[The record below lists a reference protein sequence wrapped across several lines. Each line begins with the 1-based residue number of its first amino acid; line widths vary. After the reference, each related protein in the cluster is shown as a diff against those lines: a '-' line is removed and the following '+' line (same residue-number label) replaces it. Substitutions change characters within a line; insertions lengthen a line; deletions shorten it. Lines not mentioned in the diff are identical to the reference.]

1 MANTSRIPRGI
12 IDFNSYI
19 ANTSNYLTAGTP
31 TNAERLGILPAET
44 AQWGGIY
51 TDWAPLYAK
60 YSDKKNSRTTAVTD
74 QLYLLIDTCV
84 ALDQEC
90 HLLDRIAA
98 SPNVTVTDLELFNIK
113 KGTLQSIRSKPSTPI
128 TEQITVILQPLG
140 GGSMNV
146 KCYYPSAQ
154 RAGIFEEADSVQY
167 VYVVGNT
174 PPESA
179 DAIGLT
185 KEISTKGI
193 FTLAFGSISSGK
205 TLYIYFRWYSTKYP
219 ALAGPWN
226 NMEAILIL

>member
-167 VYVVGNT
+167 VYVVEANMLKKTEVVVGISNT
-174 PPESA
+174 TQTEIVS
-179 DAIGLT
+179 GLKLGDFIIT
-185 KEISTKGI
+185 EGQSFLNDGQKVSVAK
-193 FTLAFGSISSGK
+193 
-205 TLYIYFRWYSTKYP
+205 
-219 ALAGPWN
+219 
-226 NMEAILIL
+226 